1 MRPESPPP
9 ATTSSPPRG
18 AAAAVAPKVWLSA
31 DEEKRL
37 FQEAQ
42 KAVLIK
48 QGLAA
53 QGPQP
58 SQLQASSGSSSS
70 KLTGAALYAQAVNAR
85 SGSTS
90 GQAGGSSSASPAK
103 PSVIPSTPQFM
114 TAEQEKAA
122 LRRYEEAKRA
132 VDRTHNVEE
141 APPAKPIAYD
151 SLYPANK
158 PAPTASSSQP
168 INDAPPSFESAAG
181 SSNIMAH
188 LSEKEKLRRKYEA
201 EDAAAVQQRAP
212 PAAYTPPVAAYTA
225 PPPAPAPTPAP
236 VPVPAPSL
244 PNQYANAL
252 EEKEAL
258 RRKFAARDAQVAKA
272 NATIPPPVV
281 TDNTAVPSTPPPQGG
296 SSSPA
301 RSPNGNNGFRPAPLP
316 PSANAQGSRVLTA
329 VEEKALLR
337 AKFEARD
344 GGRKPSTNGAV
355 PVKTTGPTSQ
365 LQPSTPPPLMPRPPV
380 EYIKET
386 QEEDARLSKFNGE
399 VPSLDDGVPKHNGA
413 GGSSSLPPSGADIGL
428 DMKPFTPFRAGFETS
443 AATPGPPPPLPFK
456 SAGE

>member
-1 MRPESPPP
+1 MRAESPPP
-9 ATTSSPPRG
+9 AASSSLPRG

-31 DEEKRL
+31 EEEKRL

-53 QGPQP
+53 QGPQS
-58 SQLQASSGSSSS
+58 SQPAQTSSGSSSS

-85 SGSTS
+85 SGSAS

-103 PSVIPSTPQFM
+103 PSVISATPQFM

-132 VDRTHNVEE
+132 VDRTHNAEE

-168 INDAPPSFESAAG
+168 SDDAPPSFESAAG

-201 EDAAAVQQRAP
+201 EDAAAAQHRAP
-212 PAAYTPPVAAYTA
+212 PAAYTA

-272 NATIPPPVV
+272 NATSPPPVA
-281 TDNTAVPSTPPPQGG
+281 TTNNTAVPSTPPPQGG

-301 RSPNGNNGFRPAPLP
+301 RSPNGNNGFRPAPSP
-316 PSANAQGSRVLTA
+316 PGASAQGSRVLTA

-344 GGRKPSTNGAV
+344 GGRKPSMNGAA
-355 PVKTTGPTSQ
+355 PVKTNGPTLQ
-365 LQPSTPPPLMPRPPV
+365 VQPSTPPPLMPRPPV

-399 VPSLDDGVPKHNGA
+399 APRLDDGGSKPNGA
-413 GGSSSLPPSGADIGL
+413 GGSSSLSPSGANIGL

-443 AATPGPPPPLPFK
+443 AATPGPPPPLPSN
-456 SAGE
+456 SAGK